1 MKNTTLQTVQTT
13 PARRNFETAIL
24 NKSRILLIPTTSLN
38 ASPPLAQFIKKRKH
52 QHGGTVPSRKNR
64 KRLDLAVNEQSVT
77 KIFEVLS
84 HPIRRDILI
93 LLSEKGEYAFTDL
106 LLALKVD
113 SGKLS
118 FHLRALQAF
127 IEQTPT
133 GKYKLNQTGES
144 VMRVIR
150 DVSTW
155 AEGADVE
162 SKSSQIPYASFKKR
176 VYAFL
181 IDLALILGIMA
192 AIFAATVFLP
202 LLLGTTF
209 NLDPTALIFVT
220 LALLWAYSTL
230 LEGFKG
236 QTIGKRIILIKV
248 VRVDGKKM
256 SYDYAAVRNFGKAFL
271 LPFDL
276 LVGLKHEAFLRYF
289 DKFAGTTVI
298 DLQP

>member
-1 MKNTTLQTVQTT
+1 
-13 PARRNFETAIL
+13 
-24 NKSRILLIPTTSLN
+24 
-38 ASPPLAQFIKKRKH
+38 
-52 QHGGTVPSRKNR
+52 
-64 KRLDLAVNEQSVT
+64 LAVNEDSVT

-84 HPIRRDILI
+84 HPIRRDILN
-93 LLSEKGEYAFTDL
+93 LLSERGEYAFTDL
-106 LLALKVD
+106 LNALKVD

-118 FHLRALQAF
+118 FHLRSLQAF
-127 IEQTPT
+127 TEQTPA

-144 VMRVIR
+144 AMRVIR
-150 DVSTW
+150 DVSSW

-162 SKSSQIPYASFKKR
+162 SKSSQIPYASFKRR

-181 IDLALILGIMA
+181 IDFALILGIVA
-192 AIFAATVFLP
+192 AIFASTELLP

-209 NLDPTALIFVT
+209 NLDPTALIFIT
-220 LALLWAYSTL
+220 IALLWAYSTL

-236 QTIGKRIILIKV
+236 QTIGKRIIKLKV

-298 DLQP
+298 DLTVQLRSVTRFH